1 MDVPAQEEREL
12 ALLSPFLAPRELDD
26 AQPHWWEQFSWVQWF
41 KYYSLLETP
50 SQTIPEMMFYQ
61 IFGQPLAQLTHK
73 IQYATEAAFTIFIL
87 YFLIQTLSQLKVCQE
102 IQTLQNHEL
111 SWILQNSH
119 MQALFV
125 TLFQGLHND
134 VSVNFDVKLP
144 LEFQNVVAV
153 NILKIHLKQWA
164 FMLQSHFKRL

>member
-1 MDVPAQEEREL
+1 MMPSHIGESNFPESSGSNTIL
-12 ALLSPFLAPRELDD
+12 FWKH
-26 AQPHWWEQFSWVQWF
+26 PHRQS
-41 KYYSLLETP
+41 
-50 SQTIPEMMFYQ
+50 Q

-153 NILKIHLKQWA
+153 NILKIHLKQ
-164 FMLQSHFKRL
+164 